1 MAGAE
6 VGDARGFGVAAG
18 AGPGVRPEPPAQAA
32 PPAMRVRSLGFATD
46 LMERRLAGAEVA
58 DRGDHVLVHS
68 PRNPEFY
75 WGNFILVPGPLGPGD
90 AARWRRE
97 FASEFPAAR
106 HLAIGIDGCDGAAG
120 EVGDLVTA
128 GANIDTSI
136 VLTARSLIEPIPVA
150 AELRPL
156 ASDEDW
162 RQLLAL
168 RRVIETEEWP
178 VTDASERF
186 TRNRVAEQRML
197 VEAGHA
203 TWFGAFADSVLRA
216 SLGVV
221 FASGHPARYQ
231 SVETD
236 LGWRRRGLAAA
247 LVHLAGRTI
256 LSGSVANRLVIVADP
271 AGPAIKLYR
280 RLGFADR
287 ERQVQVQR
295 EPSPSPS

>member
-1 MAGAE
+1 MRA
-6 VGDARGFGVAAG
+6 
-18 AGPGVRPEPPAQAA
+18 EPPSQLA
-32 PPAMRVRSLGFATD
+32 PPAVRVRSLGFATD

-58 DRGDHVLVHS
+58 DRGDHLLVRS
-68 PRNPEFY
+68 QRDPEFY

-90 AARWRRE
+90 AARWLRE
-97 FASEFPAAR
+97 FASEFPAAG

-120 EVGDLVTA
+120 EVRDLVTA
-128 GANIDTSI
+128 GANIGTDI
-136 VLTARSLIEPIPVA
+136 VLTARSLIEPSPAA

-156 ASDEDW
+156 AGDEDW
-162 RQLLAL
+162 RQLLTL
-168 RRVIETEEWP
+168 RRVIETEERP

-186 TRNRVAEQRML
+186 TRNRVAEERML

-203 TWFGAFADSVLRA
+203 IWFGAFADDVLRA

-221 FASGHPARYQ
+221 FEAGHPARYQ
-231 SVETD
+231 NVETD
-236 LGWRRRGLAAA
+236 PGWRRRGLAAA
-247 LVHLAGRTI
+247 LVHLAGQSI
-256 LSGSVANRLVIVADP
+256 LSRRLADLLVIVADP
-271 AGPAIKLYR
+271 KGPAIKLYR